1 MPALPILSGT
11 TDLYQYAQHM
21 YSAARVQRYLL
32 FKLPAFI
39 RVFRALPFADQQS
52 LWAQLRV
59 SRKNHNHR
67 SDDVRVVATFTPQ
80 PVVEE
85 WFLEFC
91 RSPSTFDFDAHIWRV
106 GQCCPELWLREQFA
120 ERMEAVKVTQLPPIK
135 AYHAAR
141 KDGSVNQRKRTSWQG
156 TLSPDWVHACVLKI
170 VGELTTLDYQDW
182 LGAPDNEARYPLL
195 LVHEKNAQRGVFPKT
210 RAVYALL
217 VHPSSMK
224 PAPLVKAKQRKTKA
238 IINPGRNA
246 QLAAARRDSSA
257 RMEANIQADLAL
269 IAMGGSLKQ
278 LRDAMGARI
287 GHKPRLGSVI
297 AYLKFALQQR
307 HPRMDSRVIGP
318 EYNGLF
324 AHFAYAYEQA
334 PEKFKG
340 MMPELG
346 VLNIGP
352 NTNGWVAGCGMA
364 VRKSLPRT

>member
-1 MPALPILSGT
+1 MATLTGSS
-11 TDLYQYAQHM
+11 DLY
-21 YSAARVQRYLL
+21 SLARAYLPGARPQRYHL
-32 FKLPAFI
+32 FTIPAF
-39 RVFRALPFADQQS
+39 VGAFRSMHPTDQATQ
-52 LWAQLRV
+52 WANLAITRTGV
-59 SRKNHNHR
+59 P
-67 SDDVRVVATFTPQ
+67 TTYTPQ
-80 PVVEE
+80 PVVDA

-91 RSPSTFDFDAHIWRV
+91 RSPSTFSFIDHIWQLGR
-106 GQCCPELWLREQFA
+106 CCPDIWLRHQFA
-120 ERMEAVKVTQLPPIK
+120 SRMEAIKTMQLLPPTKSYHGPSKTK
-135 AYHAAR
+135 A
-141 KDGSVNQRKRTSWQG
+141 GTINKRMRTAWQG
-156 TLSPDWVHACVLKI
+156 VPSPDWLHACTLKI
-170 VGELTTLDYQDW
+170 INELDPLEYQSW
-182 LGAPDNEARYPLL
+182 LGPVDEEATYPMLL
-195 LVHEKNAQRGVFPKT
+195 IHEKNVQRGTFPKT
-210 RAVYALL
+210 RSMAKYLA
-217 VHPSSMK
+217 HPDSIEQVK

-278 LRDAMGARI
+278 LREAMGARI
-287 GHKPRLGSVI
+287 GYKPRLGSVI
-297 AYLKFALQQR
+297 AYLKFVLQQR

-364 VRKSLPRT
+364 VRRILPRT